1 MRIITDPKLDFNDV
15 LIVPKRSTLAS
26 RSEVRLEKRYL
37 LKHSGFEYQG
47 IPIIAANMD
56 GVGTMAM
63 ARALSAHGLS
73 TALTKHRSV
82 EQWVASLQ
90 FFYSI
95 QQYSSIIYSMGITD
109 LDQEK
114 YEAVKRQIQPRLVC
128 IDVANFYSEAAI
140 NFLRRFREANPTV
153 GLIAGNVATPEVTE
167 ELILAGADIVK
178 AGIGP
183 GSVCSTRI
191 KTGVGY
197 PQLSAIIECF
207 TPNTEV
213 QTEEGNKEIRNVTLG
228 DKVKT
233 HNGQFKRVISIIRK
247 AAPKTLFCVNG
258 VTSTGNHDYWVIN
271 KQDKDVVTDGNI
283 HEYAKWIP
291 AKNLTSDHL
300 IVAHN

>member
-56 GVGTMAM
+56 GVGTMTM

-95 QQYSSIIYSMGITD
+95 QQYSSIIYSMGISER
-109 LDQEK
+109 DQEK

-178 AGIGP
+178 VGIGP
-183 GSVCSTRI
+183 GSVCFVKGTPITLADGTQKPIEEIREGDEVLTHLQRPRKVTQTYRRRTSTLCKVNGLQCTPEHPFWTITKDDLPILGDEDLRN
-191 KTGVGY
+191 KARWVEAKD
-197 PQLSAIIECF
+197 L
-207 TPNTEV
+207 TPN
-213 QTEEGNKEIRNVTLG
+213 
-228 DKVKT
+228 
-233 HNGQFKRVISIIRK
+233 H
-247 AAPKTLFCVNG
+247 
-258 VTSTGNHDYWVIN
+258 Y
-271 KQDKDVVTDGNI
+271 
-283 HEYAKWIP
+283 
-291 AKNLTSDHL
+291 L
-300 IVAHN
+300 IQSN